1 MPVWP
6 KDLLARICI
15 SWDIGSQMPR
25 DEKMS
30 TATVLVVD
38 DDPQERSDLS
48 EIIASLGYAVETAI
62 DGEDALAKIGAKPIA
77 AILTDLMMPRM
88 DGFQLLRSLMDRGEL
103 TPAIVLTGFDDI
115 SQAVSIVHE
124 LRAFWFLGKPAQ
136 REVLGVL
143 LARAIE
149 HGNLVKETERL
160 QRQLSHQG
168 VLGDLVGSS
177 EPMQRVYALIQR
189 VAPTHA
195 SVLITGESGTGK
207 EMIARTVHR
216 LSLRAG
222 GPFVA
227 INCAALPSELIESEL
242 FGHEKGSFT
251 GAVNRHLGCFE
262 QANGGT
268 LLLDEIGEMP
278 LLMQA
283 RLLRV
288 LEESSVRRLG
298 GTAEIPVNVRILAAT
313 NRNPETAIERKT
325 LREDLFYRLN
335 VFRIH
340 APPLRERKDD
350 IPQLS
355 KTIVGDLNRKHECS
369 VKSLHPGTLERL
381 SAHSWPGN
389 VRELRNVLEWAVIT
403 AHSDAIMPAHLPKM
417 LGISTPVTDSAAANG
432 AGIHFEPGRA
442 LEEIEREYILATLRS
457 VNNDRKRAAQV
468 LGVSLRTLCSRL
480 AEIKVRGQGHAATAK

>member
-1 MPVWP
+1 MPMDGKRP
-6 KDLLARICI
+6 A
-15 SWDIGSQMPR
+15 S
-25 DEKMS
+25 
-30 TATVLVVD
+30 TVLVVD

-48 EIIASLGYAVETAI
+48 EIIASLGYAVETAV
-62 DGEDALAKIGAKPIA
+62 DGEDALAKIDEKPVA

-88 DGFQLLRSLMDRGEL
+88 DGFQLLRALMERGEL

-124 LRAFWFLGKPAQ
+124 LQAFWFLGKPAH

-143 LARAIE
+143 LDRAIE
-149 HGNLVKETERL
+149 HGNLLKETERL
-160 QRQLSHQG
+160 QRHLSHQG

-189 VAPTHA
+189 VAPTNA

-207 EMIARTVHR
+207 EMISRTIHR
-216 LSLRAG
+216 LSNRAS

-251 GAVNRHLGCFE
+251 GAVNRHPGCFE
-262 QANGGT
+262 QAHGGT

-278 LLMQA
+278 MPMQA

-298 GTAEIPVNVRILAAT
+298 ATAEIPVNVRVLAAT
-313 NRNPETAIERKT
+313 NRAVEVALEKKT
-325 LREDLFYRLN
+325 LREDLYYRLN
-335 VFRIH
+335 VFHIH
-340 APPLRERKDD
+340 SPSLRERRAD
-350 IPQLS
+350 IPQLA
-355 KTIVGDLNRKHECS
+355 KAIVGDLNRKHECN
-369 VKSLHPGTLERL
+369 VKNIDPGAQERL
-381 SAHSWPGN
+381 MAHSWPGN

-403 AHSDAIMPAHLPKM
+403 AHSDAIMPAHLPKII
-417 LGISTPVTDSAAANG
+417 GPRPSAPDPPIASG
-432 AGIHFEPGRA
+432 TSVRFEPGRA
-442 LEEIEREYILATLRS
+442 LEEIEREYILATLKS
-457 VNNDRKRAAQV
+457 VNNDRKRAAQL

-480 AEIKVRGQGHAATAK
+480 AEIKLQSQRYPAVAK

>member
-1 MPVWP
+1 MAKDVEVPV
-6 KDLLARICI
+6 
-15 SWDIGSQMPR
+15 
-25 DEKMS
+25 
-30 TATVLVVD
+30 ATVLVVD

-48 EIIASLGYAVETAI
+48 EIIASLGYAVETAV
-62 DGEDALAKIGAKPIA
+62 DGEDALAKIDARPIA
-77 AILTDLMMPRM
+77 AILTDLRMPRM
-88 DGFQLLRSLMDRGEL
+88 DGFQLLRALMDRGEL

-115 SQAVSIVHE
+115 SHAVSIVHE
-124 LRAFWFLGKPAQ
+124 LQAFWFLGKPAQ

-143 LARAIE
+143 LTRAIE
-149 HGNLVKETERL
+149 HGNLVKQTEQL

-177 EPMQRVYALIQR
+177 EPMQRIYALIQR

-216 LSLRAG
+216 LSVRAG
-222 GPFVA
+222 APFVA
-227 INCAALPSELIESEL
+227 INCAALPSDLIESEL
-242 FGHEKGSFT
+242 FGHEKGAFT
-251 GAVNRHLGCFE
+251 GAINRHPGCFE
-262 QANGGT
+262 QAHGGT
-268 LLLDEIGEMP
+268 LFLDEIGEMP

-298 GTAEIPVNVRILAAT
+298 GTGEIPVNVRILAAT
-313 NRNPETAIERKT
+313 NRAPEVAIERKT

-350 IPQLS
+350 IPQLARA
-355 KTIVGDLNRKHECS
+355 IVGDLNRKHECD
-369 VKSLHPGTLERL
+369 VKSIHNGSLERL
-381 SAHSWPGN
+381 MAHSWPGN

-403 AHSDAIMPAHLPKM
+403 AHSDAIMPAHLPRTIGVRP
-417 LGISTPVTDSAAANG
+417 LAEPLPANG
-432 AGIHFEPGRA
+432 TGLRFETGRS
-442 LEEIEREYILATLRS
+442 LEEIEREYISATLKS
-457 VNNDRKRAAQV
+457 VNNDRKRAAQL
-468 LGVSLRTLCSRL
+468 LGVSLRTLYSRL
-480 AEIKVRGQGHAATAK
+480 AELKSESPERAATAQQ

>member
-1 MPVWP
+1 MPTDVTGP
-6 KDLLARICI
+6 A
-15 SWDIGSQMPR
+15 S
-25 DEKMS
+25 
-30 TATVLVVD
+30 TVLVVD

-48 EIIASLGYAVETAI
+48 EIIASLGYAVETAV
-62 DGEDALAKIGAKPIA
+62 DGEDALAKIDAKPVA

-88 DGFQLLRSLMDRGEL
+88 DGFHLLRALMDRGEL

-115 SQAVSIVHE
+115 SHAVSIVHE
-124 LRAFWFLGKPAQ
+124 LQAFWFLGKPAN
-136 REVLGVL
+136 RDVLAVL
-143 LARAIE
+143 LDRAIQ
-149 HGNLVKETERL
+149 HGNLVKETEQL

-177 EPMQRVYALIQR
+177 KPMQRLYALIQR

-207 EMIARTVHR
+207 EMISRTIHR
-216 LSLRAG
+216 LSNRAS

-227 INCAALPSELIESEL
+227 INCAALPSDLIESEL

-251 GAVNRHLGCFE
+251 GAANRHPGCFE
-262 QANGGT
+262 QAHGGT

-278 LLMQA
+278 PLMQA

-298 GTAEIPVNVRILAAT
+298 GTAEIPVNVRVLAAT
-313 NRNPETAIERKT
+313 NRNPEVAIEHKT

-340 APPLRERKDD
+340 APPLRERTDD

-355 KTIVGDLNRKHECS
+355 KAIVGDLNRKHECS
-369 VKSLHPGTLERL
+369 VKSLHREALERL
-381 SAHSWPGN
+381 MAHSWPGN

-403 AHSDAIMPAHLPKM
+403 AHSDAILPAHLPKIFGSRPCAVD
-417 LGISTPVTDSAAANG
+417 LPIANG
-432 AGIHFEPGRA
+432 AGVRFDPGRP
-442 LEEIEREYILATLRS
+442 LEEIEREYILATLKS
-457 VNNDRKRAAQV
+457 VNNDRKRTAQL

-480 AEIKVRGQGHAATAK
+480 AEIKILSPGRAAAAK